1 LGQVVK
7 REIVLARVCSQ
18 QLENKQ
24 KTKYNIKNAGFSSNG
39 AFKTV
44 YSQNVN
50 TQAILRR
57 V

>member
-24 KTKYNIKNAGFSSNG
+24 KKQQNIKHAGFSSNG

-44 YSQNVN
+44 YSQNVS
-50 TQAILRR
+50 TEAILRR
-57 V
+57 L